1 MFEGLSLQHWRW
13 NRTSDDIIHL
23 IFDKQGASANT
34 FSRAVMAELEKI
46 VERLAI
52 EPPKGVVLRSGKTSG
67 FIAGADIEEFK
78 EYEASDTVYES
89 IRRGQKVFDRL
100 EALECPTVA
109 AIDGFCMGG
118 GTEIALACN
127 YRVAS
132 NSEKTRIG
140 VPEVMLGIHPGW
152 GGTVR
157 LPRLI
162 GAAGAMDMILTGRG
176 IRPEAARSMGLVDR
190 IVAPDQLISAAE
202 KMITARPAES
212 GGLMATLSNTWPARQ
227 ALAAVMRKK
236 TASKASPKHYPA
248 PFAAIELWRK
258 FGGNP
263 SRMMVAEAR
272 SVARLA
278 KTDTARNLVRVFF
291 LRERVRALGSAA
303 KGGEFQHVHVV
314 GAGVMG
320 GDIAAWCVLKGMT
333 VTLQDREEKYITP
346 ALDRAKK
353 LFEKKLKK
361 SDRVADAV
369 SRLRADVPGDGV
381 DDADLIIEAI
391 FENLE
396 AKQDLFKEIE
406 PRMKKDAILATNTS
420 SIPLQDLRGVLK
432 NPERLVGLHFF
443 NPVAKMPLLEI
454 VRHDQVDEDIVA
466 RCGVFARQTD
476 KLGVP
481 VTSTPGFLVNRILM
495 PYQLEAFK
503 LHTEG
508 VPGPVLDRCMKKFGM
523 PMGPI
528 ELADQVG
535 LDVAASVARVLG
547 DAFNLDVPEG
557 LEDMVQAGKRGKK
570 DGEGFYRYEDGRPV
584 KPDVESDYEP
594 PADMEDRMVL
604 AFVNEA
610 VRCWREEVVTDG
622 EMLDA
627 GVIFG
632 TGFAPFRGGPY
643 QYAMDSGPA
652 KLKERLQELAARHGK
667 RFEPDPGWDLLIEES
682 AKAA

>member
-23 IFDKQGASANT
+23 IFDKAGASANT
-34 FSRAVMAELEKI
+34 FSRAVMAELEQI
-46 VERLAI
+46 VERLAM
-52 EPPKGVVLRSGKTSG
+52 EPPKGIVLRSGKDSG

-78 EYEASDTVYES
+78 EYESSGTVYES

-100 EALECPTVA
+100 EALSCPTVA

-132 NSEKTRIG
+132 NSDKTRIG
-140 VPEVMLGIHPGW
+140 LPEVMLGIHPGW

-157 LPRLI
+157 LPRLV
-162 GAAGAMDMILTGRG
+162 GATAAMDMILTGRG
-176 IRPEAARSMGLVDR
+176 IRPEAARNMGLVDR
-190 IVAPDQLISAAE
+190 IVAPDQLVSAAE
-202 KMITARPAES
+202 KMITAKPAQ
-212 GGLMATLSNTWPARQ
+212 GGGFMATLTNTWPARQ
-227 ALAAVMRKK
+227 ALAAIMRKK
-236 TASKASPKHYPA
+236 TAAKANPRHYPA

-258 FGGNP
+258 HGGNP

-278 KTDTARNLVRVFF
+278 ETDTARNLVRVYF
-291 LRERVRALGSAA
+291 LRERVRQLGANA
-303 KGGEFQHVHVV
+303 EGGDFQHVHVV

-369 SRLRADVPGDGV
+369 GRLRADVPGDGV

-396 AKQDLFKEIE
+396 AKQELFKEIE
-406 PRMKKDAILATNTS
+406 PRMKETAILASNTS
-420 SIPLQDLRGVLK
+420 SIPLQELRGVLK

-466 RCGVFARQTD
+466 RCAVFARQTE

-547 DAFNLDVPEG
+547 DAFNLEVPEG
-557 LEDMVQAGKRGKK
+557 LEEMVESGKRGKK

-584 KPDVESDYEP
+584 KPDVDSDYKP

-604 AFVNEA
+604 AFVNES

-643 QYAMDSGPA
+643 QYAMDTGPNV
-652 KLKERLQELAARHGK
+652 LKEKLLELAGRHGK
-667 RFEPDPGWDLLIEES
+667 RFEPDAGWDLLIEE
-682 AKAA
+682 AASGK